1 MNYQGIDLSRY
12 LSTNASSHRGVFLLT
27 LSEWQPNRKPAAEE
41 AGAEPEQ
48 EPDESTGDDQPD
60 VGDSRFVVV
69 TDLGIVAKS
78 SQDKTRDVFVQSI
91 QSGAPVSGANVS
103 VVAKKRRD
111 AAQPNHRGR
120 RPRAFPGARR
130 VHQRAPAGDVPGGKG
145 RGCLPSLPTGS
156 YNDRG
161 LDFSRFDVAGEQT
174 PTDPRTL
181 GSYLFSDRGVYRPGD
196 TFNIGLITRA
206 ADWRVGLAGVP
217 VRAEVRDPRDKLM
230 TTVPLTLGASGF
242 NELSYTTDENSPTGE
257 WNVYLYL
264 IGKNNDTSTLLGHT
278 AVNVKEF
285 EPDQLKVKLAL
296 TPNRQQGWVKPS
308 ELKAS
313 IDVQNLF
320 GTPAQDRRV
329 TTRLTLRPMY
339 PSFDRFPD
347 YAFYENRQNS
357 DGFETELEDRTTDE
371 HGAAEIPLDLKSYAD
386 ATYQLQLLSEAFV
399 AGGGRSVAA
408 TARTLVSPY
417 DYLIGVK
424 ADGDLGYINR
434 DAERHLNVIAIDPNL
449 QQIAM
454 PNLKQVLIEQKYI
467 SVLTKQDSGVYKYQS
482 KMKGSAAV
490 GTAAGAERAGRG
502 SAAGDR

>member
-1 MNYQGIDLSRY
+1 M
-12 LSTNASSHRGVFLLT
+12 
-27 LSEWQPNRKPAAEE
+27 
-41 AGAEPEQ
+41 
-48 EPDESTGDDQPD
+48 
-60 VGDSRFVVV
+60 
-69 TDLGIVAKS
+69 
-78 SQDKTRDVFVQSI
+78 
-91 QSGAPVSGANVS
+91 
-103 VVAKKRRD
+103 
-111 AAQPNHRGR
+111 
-120 RPRAFPGARR
+120 
-130 VHQRAPAGDVPGGKG
+130 
-145 RGCLPSLPTGS
+145 
-156 YNDRG
+156 
-161 LDFSRFDVAGEQT
+161 
-174 PTDPRTL
+174 
-181 GSYLFSDRGVYRPGD
+181 
-196 TFNIGLITRA
+196 
-206 ADWRVGLAGVP
+206 P
-217 VRAEVRDPRDKLM
+217 VRAEIRDPRDKLM

-278 AVNVKEF
+278 AINVKEF

-329 TTRLTLRPMY
+329 STRLTLRPMY

-371 HGAAEIPLDLKSYAD
+371 HGAADIPLDLKSYAD

-434 DAERHLNVIAIDPNL
+434 DAGGI
-449 QQIAM
+449 
-454 PNLKQVLIEQKYI
+454 
-467 SVLTKQDSGVYKYQS
+467 
-482 KMKGSAAV
+482 
-490 GTAAGAERAGRG
+490 
-502 SAAGDR
+502 